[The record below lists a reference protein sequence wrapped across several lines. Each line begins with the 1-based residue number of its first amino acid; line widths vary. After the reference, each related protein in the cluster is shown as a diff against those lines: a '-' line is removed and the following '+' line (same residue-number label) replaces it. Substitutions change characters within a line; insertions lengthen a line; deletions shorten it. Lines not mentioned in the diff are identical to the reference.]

1 MQNEPSSSA
10 LSTPSSTEHKVPH
23 VPCATLPQLQPAV
36 GNLMPAFGLT
46 APVSI
51 GSTSPSGRLALV
63 TGKSSPS
70 SLSRAATGGL
80 LPPPAFRSATSVH
93 QKLQAVAG
101 SAGGASL
108 AAPQLSTGLGNGSKL
123 SVEEDVFGPVLMIS
137 KDAKAA
143 PTGSAEDRQRALF
156 ERVS

>member
-1 MQNEPSSSA
+1 
-10 LSTPSSTEHKVPH
+10 
-23 VPCATLPQLQPAV
+23 
-36 GNLMPAFGLT
+36 MPAFGLT
-46 APVSI
+46 APFST

-93 QKLQAVAG
+93 QKLQAVAE
-101 SAGGASL
+101 SAGGSL
-108 AAPQLSTGLGNGSKL
+108 LGAPQPSALSAKP

-137 KDAKAA
+137 KDAKAV

-156 ERVS
+156 ERVN